1 MKNRALKEQG
11 LLHTKYDPLKKNNS
25 QGQDTLKDPM
35 EGQFSDMSATE
46 NTTANDLN
54 VASEQIAAAA
64 EAETAD

>member
-1 MKNRALKEQG
+1 
-11 LLHTKYDPLKKNNS
+11 
-25 QGQDTLKDPM
+25 M

-64 EAETAD
+64 EAEAAD